1 MKLVL
6 ACVGKLKSGPERAL
20 CERYGERLI
29 ATMKSCGFAGLRIAE
44 FSESPARRAEERRG
58 EEARALAGLVE
69 PGSRLIVFDERG
81 TGLDSPGFA
90 RRLAGW
96 REAGAASSVLI
107 IGGADGVDESL
118 RMRADLVLSFGAMT
132 LPHQL
137 VRALVLEQ
145 LYRAT
150 TILTGH
156 PYHRG

>member
-20 CERYGERLI
+20 CERYAERLP
-29 ATMKSCGFAGLRIAE
+29 ATMKACGFAGLRIAE
-44 FSESPARRAEERRG
+44 IGESPARRVEERRS
-58 EEARALAGLVE
+58 EEARGLAGLIE
-69 PGSRLIVFDERG
+69 PGSRVIVLDERG
-81 TGLDSPGFA
+81 AALNSAGFA

-96 REAGAASSVLI
+96 RGEGAPALTLL
-107 IGGADGVDESL
+107 IGGADGIDESL
-118 RMRADLVLSFGAMT
+118 RARADLVLSFGAMT

-145 LYRAT
+145 IYRAT

-156 PYHRG
+156 PYHRA